1 MFPVEFGPSP
11 HLEVL
16 VAVGGV
22 WPLERTPFL
31 LHVLQQDPSL
41 GAGTGAVSQPLPT
54 VK

>member
-1 MFPVEFGPSP
+1 MFAVEFGPSP

-16 VAVGGV
+16 VPVGGM

-41 GAGTGAVSQPLPT
+41 GAGTGAVTQTLLT